1 MIRLP
6 DRLRESFSE
15 PQDCVYT
22 ETDHLLAAVETTGD
36 SGPADADSSPSQS
49 GSGPDSDTAV
59 TSATK
64 SDGPSG
70 GEPVLVTVGDIVTY
84 HVLEA
89 GVTPDVAVTDG
100 RTEREDVAPR
110 VAARLQEPDSTRV
123 PVESPP
129 AELSRELL
137 VALRDGIRADN
148 STIIEV
154 DGEEDLAAV
163 PAQLISPPGSSV
175 VYGQPGEGMV
185 HVGVDESTAER
196 ARDLLSEFDGD
207 TEAALAVLDS

>member
-6 DRLRESFSE
+6 DRLRESLSE
-15 PQDCVYT
+15 SQGRVYT
-22 ETDHLLAAVETTGD
+22 ETDQLLAAVETTGD
-36 SGPADADSSPSQS
+36 SH
-49 GSGPDSDTAV
+49 TAS
-59 TSATK
+59 TSAAG
-64 SDGPSG
+64 SDASAG

-100 RTEREDVAPR
+100 RTEREDVAPT
-110 VAARLQEPDSTRV
+110 VAARLQEADGTRIQ
-123 PVESPP
+123 VECPP

-137 VALRDGIRADN
+137 VALRDGIRADS
-148 STIIEV
+148 STILEV

-163 PAQLISPPGSSV
+163 PAQLVSPPGSSI

-185 HVGVDESTAER
+185 HVSVDEATAEW